1 MCARVCVSVLE
12 ISLPLNTKMPLF
24 SFQSLRRQKIARVIS
39 YMLLHFSHSIENGFR
54 SNQMCAQRKEIY
66 LKSFFF
72 AAFHCV
78 GFVIPCDRDILSH
91 WRKKCNVFICFSCV
105 GMMIDVK
112 MMWCWINTAFF
123 KTNQNQFQTFKI
135 SILSYCSLERK
146 DSGKNCHFL
155 AVASIAFWIKQH
167 QTTLHAIW

>member
-39 YMLLHFSHSIENGFR
+39 ICCFIFR
-54 SNQMCAQRKEIY
+54 IQLKTVSVRIRCVHRERKFTW
-66 LKSFFF
+66 SRFFD
-72 AAFHCV
+72 AFHCV

-91 WRKKCNVFICFSCV
+91 WRKKCNVFIWFSCV

-123 KTNQNQFQTFKI
+123 KANQNQFQTFKI

-146 DSGKNCHFL
+146 DSEKIVIF
-155 AVASIAFWIKQH
+155 
-167 QTTLHAIW
+167 